1 MCMKKIIALSCLLFL
16 CSFAG
21 HAQKFALI
29 DMEYILKNIPA
40 YEMTNEQLSQ
50 VSKKCY
56 PAGSAEHVQDLPERS
71 CISVCR
77 DEVET

>member
-1 MCMKKIIALSCLLFL
+1 MKKIITLSCLMLL

-21 HAQKFALI
+21 MAQKFALI

-50 VSKKCY
+50 VSKKW
-56 PAGSAEHVQDLPERS
+56 QN
-71 CISVCR
+71 
-77 DEVET
+77 EVEAIQQEIGRGV

>member
-40 YEMTNEQLSQ
+40 YEMTNEQLMLS
-50 VSKKCY
+50 SRKRRTCTKLTRAILYFC
-56 PAGSAEHVQDLPERS
+56 LPR
-71 CISVCR
+71 
-77 DEVET
+77 